1 MRRSRTI
8 LMRRFKTFLKWLFFV
23 AVITLLVRYSRD
35 IEWNQVRES
44 VGRYHPFTIGLGMLL
59 GLLCVSVYSC
69 YDLVARRVFKLPLTV
84 SQNLLVAFTSYAFN
98 LNLGALVGGVAF
110 RYRLYSRYGIEA
122 ATVSKVI
129 GFSWLTNW
137 LAYFF
142 LSGVVFSSG
151 LVKVPGNWEVGS
163 TALRWIGA
171 GFLGLFAAYTL
182 LIVRRG
188 GEELRLLKIQIALPR
203 WRIACV
209 QGLLG
214 CAHWLLMGIILYLF
228 MPDNLAFVEVFGV
241 LLISAVAA
249 LLSHIPSGLG
259 VLEAVF
265 IALLGSRV
273 PHSEIIAV
281 LLVYRAVLYLF
292 PLLFGLVGLA
302 RIELAARKRHQGG
315 DT

>member
-1 MRRSRTI
+1 
-8 LMRRFKTFLKWLFFV
+8 
-23 AVITLLVRYSRD
+23 
-35 IEWNQVRES
+35 
-44 VGRYHPFTIGLGMLL
+44 
-59 GLLCVSVYSC
+59 
-69 YDLVARRVFKLPLTV
+69 
-84 SQNLLVAFTSYAFN
+84 
-98 LNLGALVGGVAF
+98 
-110 RYRLYSRYGIEA
+110 
-122 ATVSKVI
+122 
-129 GFSWLTNW
+129 
-137 LAYFF
+137 
-142 LSGVVFSSG
+142 
-151 LVKVPGNWEVGS
+151 
-163 TALRWIGA
+163 
-171 GFLGLFAAYTL
+171 
-182 LIVRRG
+182 
-188 GEELRLLKIQIALPR
+188 
-203 WRIACV
+203 
-209 QGLLG
+209 
-214 CAHWLLMGIILYLF
+214 MGIILYLF